1 MSTGFRPIV
10 SHGRAGSDADGRGG
24 GGVRHISFTED
35 DVGTMSE
42 DLSEDGAYRSAGGVP
57 FDGPA
62 VWTDVDQEEV

>member
-1 MSTGFRPIV
+1 MATGFRSGV
-10 SHGRAGSDADGRGG
+10 SHGRAGSDGDMRGG
-24 GGVRHISFTED
+24 LPQVSYTED

-42 DLSEDGAYRSAGGVP
+42 DLSDDGAYRSAGGAP